1 MKDVFAAALRAEQ
14 AGEPAALVTV
24 VATEGS
30 TPQKAGAKMVVY
42 ADGRIVGTIGGGCVE
57 AEMIWRARQVVETRQ
72 AQLVACDLTP
82 DQAGEDGLV
91 CGGRM
96 QVFIEPIEGMPTL
109 CLFGAGHVAQPLAR
123 LAKGVGF
130 RVEVADDRVKFA
142 NRERF
147 PDADLVVLEGFAA
160 AAARMTLTRESYAV
174 VVTRGHK
181 GDADALQAVLGKGL
195 RFVGLLGS
203 KPKLVHVLTE
213 LEERGLP
220 REALAEVRCPLG
232 IEIGAATPE
241 EIAVSILAE
250 MIAVRRGLAPDAIRP
265 MRLELPG
272 RLRVGQ
278 R

>member
-1 MKDVFAAALRAEQ
+1 VKDVLEAALRAEQ
-14 AGEPAALVTV
+14 TGQPAALVTV

-42 ADGRIVGTIGGGCVE
+42 ADGSIVGTIGGGCVE
-57 AEMIWRARQVVETRQ
+57 AEMIWRARQAIETRK
-72 AQLVACDLTP
+72 AQLAACDLTP

-96 QVFIEPIEGMPTL
+96 QVFIEPIEGAPTL

-123 LAKGVGF
+123 LAKGAGF
-130 RVEVADDRVKFA
+130 RVEVADSRLKFA

-147 PDADLVVLEGFAA
+147 PEADLLLLEEFAA
-160 AAARMTLTRESYAV
+160 AAARMTLGRDSYAV
-174 VVTRGHK
+174 VVTRGHR

-203 KPKLVHVLTE
+203 KPKLVHVIAE
-213 LEERGLP
+213 LEERGVQP
-220 REALAEVRCPLG
+220 EALAEVRCPLG
-232 IEIGAATPE
+232 VEIGAATPE

-250 MIAVRRGLAPDAIRP
+250 MIAVRRGVAAESIRP

-272 RLRVGQ
+272 RLRV